1 MGASNTMAQGPS
13 SMSEKSNLIVWFVEL
28 VMPVDST
35 PEKLYAWAK
44 RFSIVFLAA
53 VAVSGF
59 FFAAAS
65 DHIAGFDGFARH
77 SEVTAL
83 SAKITATKIQLSTK
97 IDSND
102 AAVQSKIS
110 ALAGPLNF
118 LETQG
123 IETAI
128 NTKIRLRCDSKDKAA
143 RAQLSQDIQTLEDR
157 YYKLS
162 GYTQGYQQPS
172 CFEVGA
178 K

>member
-1 MGASNTMAQGPS
+1 MPD
-13 SMSEKSNLIVWFVEL
+13 KSNLVIWFVEL
-28 VMPVDST
+28 VMPVDAT
-35 PEKLYAWAK
+35 PEKLFAWAK
-44 RFSIVFLAA
+44 RFAVVFLAFC
-53 VAVSGF
+53 AVSGF
-59 FFAAAS
+59 LFAAAA
-65 DHIAGFDGFARH
+65 DHVPGFDGFARH

-83 SAKITATKIQLSTK
+83 SAKITATKTQLSTK
-97 IDSND
+97 IDAND

-123 IETAI
+123 IEIAI

>member
-1 MGASNTMAQGPS
+1 MKGTKMGDKTNFIIW
-13 SMSEKSNLIVWFVEL
+13 LVEL
-28 VMPVDST
+28 VIPT
-35 PEKLYAWAK
+35 EPTLEKLFAWAK
-44 RFSIVFLAA
+44 RFTVVFL
-53 VAVSGF
+53 VVVGVVGF
-59 FFAAAS
+59 LFAAAA
-65 DHIAGFDGFARH
+65 DHIPGFDGFARH

-83 SAKITATKIQLSTK
+83 SAKITATKTQLSTK
-97 IDSND
+97 IDLND

-110 ALAGPLNF
+110 SLAGPLNF
-118 LETQG
+118 LETQA

-128 NTKIRLRCDSKDKAA
+128 NNKIRLRCTSHDAA
-143 RAQLSQDIQTLEDR
+143 VRAQLSSDIQTLEDK